1 MTLGRHR
8 PRKWLG
14 GRALALSAVLL
25 GGCASDRSAARDD
38 NAERIERILRP
49 AHPSEPI
56 PDGIAFVPDAPPP
69 VSPGPAEPLAQAAP
83 SPEPV
88 PEAPGTGGSPV
99 PCTRP
104 PHGAI
109 LPAPVP
115 LSCLLNPGAIEYR
128 IAPRPGGSIPGLL
141 P

>member
-1 MTLGRHR
+1 MNPGRHR
-8 PRKWLG
+8 QWM
-14 GRALALSAVLL
+14 
-25 GGCASDRSAARDD
+25 GGCALAVSVALVGGCATSRSEARDD
-38 NAERIERILRP
+38 NAERIERILSP
-49 AHPSEPI
+49 APSAEPI
-56 PDGIAFVPDAPPP
+56 PDGIAFIPDAP
-69 VSPGPAEPLAQAAP
+69 SPGGPSGSEPLARVDESAP
-83 SPEPV
+83 ETDEAWDRRPV
-88 PEAPGTGGSPV
+88 A

-115 LSCLLNPGAIEYR
+115 LACLLSPGRIEYR

>member
-1 MTLGRHR
+1 MTAERHR
-8 PRKWLG
+8 QRTW
-14 GRALALSAVLL
+14 L
-25 GGCASDRSAARDD
+25 GGCALAVSAALLAGCATGRSEARDD

-49 AHPSEPI
+49 APSPEPI

-69 VSPGPAEPLAQAAP
+69 AGPVEGEPLAWVDEVP
-83 SPEPV
+83 DSTPEP
-88 PEAPGTGGSPV
+88 PDSRHGV

-115 LSCLLNPGAIEYR
+115 LACLLTPGPIKYR